1 MRQGVRVMHRL
12 TVWNSGLCQVE
23 LAGIIVISIRQ
34 SKREVGA
41 DAREGGSHASKVAS
55 RGRHGQLQRR
65 RQCMC
70 GVNAKCPGGEVSSV
84 DLWSLGLGHA
94 VVWYDDKPRCRSDGG
109 CYVGRH
115 AFRKV
120 PDTYGDPRSA
130 QAPLKRVP
138 HNS

>member
-12 TVWNSGLCQVE
+12 TVWNSGLCKVE

-55 RGRHGQLQRR
+55 RGRHGQL
-65 RQCMC
+65 
-70 GVNAKCPGGEVSSV
+70 VSIFG
-84 DLWSLGLGHA
+84 LWASLGHA
-94 VVWYDDKPRCRSDGG
+94 VVRRQAAVSFRWWMDAMLD
-109 CYVGRH
+109 RH